1 MLKNK
6 KILIGVTGGIAIY
19 KVLDLISKLKKLDAE
34 VRVIMTESAQKLV
47 SKTIFETLSREKAYT
62 DTFEL
67 IDSSKVTHIE
77 LARWADYFLI
87 APASAN
93 TISKLSYGLA
103 DNLLT
108 TTLLAFNRYEDLF
121 IAPTM
126 NTQMLINPATQE
138 NLRKLVDRGV
148 NLIQTNSG
156 FLACN
161 EYGEGR
167 MAEPNEI
174 IDFLDMHSYNKDL
187 LGKKILVTA
196 GPTIEKLDP
205 VRYIS
210 NFSSGK
216 MGYAIAKAARDRG
229 AEVTLI
235 SSNVKLKDIE
245 YVKTIKTST
254 FSELKFAIEEN
265 FDSTDYL
272 IMASAPSDFK
282 VKNFSETKIK
292 KINGYNFKFE
302 ENEDL
307 IKYFA
312 SKKTNQKVI
321 GFAAETNDLLTNAK
335 KKLINKKLDMIVA
348 NDVSKEGAGFNTE
361 TNIITIIK
369 NDYIENLEKDTKYNL
384 AHKILDRI

>member
-282 VKNFSETKIK
+282 VKISQKLKLKRLMVIILNLKKMKI
-292 KINGYNFKFE
+292 
-302 ENEDL
+302 
-307 IKYFA
+307 
-312 SKKTNQKVI
+312 
-321 GFAAETNDLLTNAK
+321 
-335 KKLINKKLDMIVA
+335 
-348 NDVSKEGAGFNTE
+348 
-361 TNIITIIK
+361 
-369 NDYIENLEKDTKYNL
+369 
-384 AHKILDRI
+384 

>member
-47 SKTIFETLSREKAYT
+47 SRTIFETLSREKAYT

-148 NLIQTNSG
+148 NLIQANSG

-187 LGKKILVTA
+187 IGKKILVTA

-229 AEVTLI
+229 AKVTLI
-235 SSNVKLKDIE
+235 SSNVKLEDIE

-254 FSELKFAIEEN
+254 FTELKFAIEEN

-282 VKNFSETKIK
+282 VKNFSENKIK

-321 GFAAETNDLLTNAK
+321 GFAAETNDLLVNAK

>member
-312 SKKTNQKVI
+312 SKTNQKVI

>member
-47 SKTIFETLSREKAYT
+47 SRTIFETLSREKAYT

-148 NLIQTNSG
+148 YLIQANSG

-187 LGKKILVTA
+187 IGKKILVTA

-235 SSNVKLKDIE
+235 SSNVKLEDIE

-254 FSELKFAIEEN
+254 FTELKFAIEEN

-282 VKNFSETKIK
+282 VKNFSENKIK

-321 GFAAETNDLLTNAK
+321 GFAAETNDLLVNAK

-369 NDYIENLEKDTKYNL
+369 NDSIENLEKDTKYNL

>member
-19 KVLDLISKLKKLDAE
+19 KVLDLISKLKKLDVE

-148 NLIQTNSG
+148 NLIQANSG

-187 LGKKILVTA
+187 IGKKILVTA

-235 SSNVKLKDIE
+235 SSNVKLEDIE

-254 FSELKFAIEEN
+254 FTELKFAIEEN

-282 VKNFSETKIK
+282 VKNFSENKIK

-307 IKYFA
+307 I
-312 SKKTNQKVI
+312 TNQKVI
-321 GFAAETNDLLTNAK
+321 GFAAETNDLLVNAK

>member
-312 SKKTNQKVI
+312 SKKTNQVI

-335 KKLINKKLDMIVA
+335 KKLINKKIRYDC
-348 NDVSKEGAGFNTE
+348 SKWCF
-361 TNIITIIK
+361 
-369 NDYIENLEKDTKYNL
+369 
-384 AHKILDRI
+384 